1 MNLGICPNCINQLT
15 EDSALVTKPSSIF
28 KGNNVYVM
36 CKNCQ
41 QVLLYNRDR
50 DMVFDLDEYKDDEE
64 ILIEINKLL
73 SEIDNHYEV
82 ATAPCQQ
89 NCSQCGECDTQFKR
103 ASKEKKQAPVP
114 PIKEEPIVNEPVV
127 NEAAVNES
135 NQKDMIKQALEQHF
149 LIVNKA
155 DPSQKK
161 ILTEQDFSLINVND
175 WVFFEL
181 VHVDVQPVITYKVVR
196 H

>member
-28 KGNNVYVM
+28 KGNNVYLM

-50 DMVFDLDEYKDDEE
+50 DMIFDLDEYKDEQDV
-64 ILIEINKLL
+64 LDEINQLL

-82 ATAPCQQ
+82 ALPCQQ
-89 NCSQCGECDTQFKR
+89 NCSQCEGCDSQFKR
-103 ASKEKKQAPVP
+103 ERAKKAP
-114 PIKEEPIVNEPVV
+114 KAEEPEEKIHMQEMIPD
-127 NEAAVNES
+127 E
-135 NQKDMIKQALEQHF
+135 MIKQSLENHF
-149 LIVNKA
+149 LAISKI
-155 DPSQKK
+155 DPTQKK

-181 VHVDVQPVITYKVVR
+181 VPVEVEPVITYKVVR